1 MGQRPD
7 KPMRDWVVLMEVV
20 RELGQQLYVNPVGRV
35 IFRTICYV
43 VTEMGVPTGFRF
55 SRGSHGPF
63 SKDVDCA
70 LQAFASRHWI
80 QDAPLGRMIA
90 LRVGE
95 QYERDRAGLL
105 GPIEQHRKKI
115 DKAVDLFSRI
125 KTTEQAEEVL
135 TVLYASRELKQTR
148 PNQEI
153 TEQQLFDYIVEWK
166 KSWRT
171 EEKRLALASAIRN
184 LMLLGWMRLSPSESL
199 AVADETAAEAI

>member
-1 MGQRPD
+1 
-7 KPMRDWVVLMEVV
+7 V
-20 RELGQQLYVNPVGRV
+20 
-35 IFRTICYV
+35 
-43 VTEMGVPTGFRF
+43 
-55 SRGSHGPF
+55 SR
-63 SKDVDCA
+63 A
-70 LQAFASRHWI
+70 LQVFANRNWVHE
-80 QDAPLGRMIA
+80 ALLGRMIA

-105 GPIEQHRKKI
+105 GPIEHHRKKI

-171 EEKRLALASAIRN
+171 EEKRLALAGAIRN